1 MVGWS
6 RVTVVGSSTPNLA
19 ASALRSSTAP
29 SESSPA
35 SISGC
40 VGAASLPITLA
51 TVAATAAVTLA
62 CDADFAVTVELSAL

>member
-1 MVGWS
+1 MYCARAAIVGWS
-6 RVTVVGSSTPNLA
+6 KVTVAGSSMANLV

-40 VGAASLPITLA
+40 VWATSAPITLA
-51 TVAATAAVTLA
+51 TVAATAAVTST
-62 CDADFAVTVELSAL
+62 C